1 MTRANIVIILGLFS
15 SKITI
20 VNSDPAVV
28 TNLESGDLVLKP
40 GYPGYTPPL
49 FRFAPR
55 RDERS
60 LFYKKTPGVD
70 KFQRP
75 VHELYMR
82 PYNYVSYSMG
92 GSKPVQ
98 YNYHYQTHNAIK
110 QYTPSYHSSR
120 PLSFT
125 TPVPVYQP
133 TTHSPP
139 PPPPTTTQPPPPPQP
154 TSPVPSPRDS
164 FTHHAVA
171 VVKNDQ
177 MSGIIHFSQSTPSG
191 PVTVR
196 GKIEGLTPGQ
206 HGFHIHQMGDTSD
219 GCKSMKGHFNP
230 LQLSHGAPGDTYRHV
245 GDLGNILADE
255 KGVAVI
261 DMEDKLL
268 SLTGI
273 NNILARGVVIHAG
286 MDDMGKGGDEGSL
299 KTGNAGGRVACAVI
313 ARSEGPQ
320 V

>member
-1 MTRANIVIILGLFS
+1 MMMTTKMISMTVLVILFTSSITPTTSEAAIVLQ
-15 SKITI
+15 
-20 VNSDPAVV
+20 
-28 TNLESGDLVLKP
+28 P
-40 GYPGYTPPL
+40 GYPGYKQPQ
-49 FRFAPR
+49 FSFSPR
-55 RDERS
+55 SGDGRS
-60 LFYKKTPGVD
+60 LFYRETPGVD
-70 KFQRP
+70 KYRSP

-133 TTHSPP
+133 TTPPP

>member
-1 MTRANIVIILGLFS
+1 MMMTTKMISLTVLVILFTSSIIPSTSEAAIVLQ
-15 SKITI
+15 
-20 VNSDPAVV
+20 
-28 TNLESGDLVLKP
+28 P
-40 GYPGYTPPL
+40 GYPGYE
-49 FRFAPR
+49 APR
-55 RDERS
+55 FSFSPRSGDGRS
-60 LFYKKTPGVD
+60 LFYRESPGVE
-70 KFQRP
+70 KFRSP

-98 YNYHYQTHNAIK
+98 YNYQTHNSIN
-110 QYTPSYHSSR
+110 QPYTPSYHSPR
-120 PLSFT
+120 PLQYS

-133 TTHSPP
+133 TTLALPPPTTPP
-139 PPPPTTTQPPPPPQP
+139 PPPPPPPPPS
-154 TSPVPSPRDS
+154 SPVPTPSAS

-171 VVKNDQ
+171 VVRNAQ
-177 MSGIIHFSQSTPSG
+177 ISGVIHFSQNTPSG
-191 PVTVR
+191 PVTVTGR
-196 GKIEGLTPGQ
+196 VEGLTPGE
-206 HGFHIHQMGDTSD
+206 HGFHIHQLGDTQA

-230 LQLSHGAPGDTYRHV
+230 LELSHGAPGDTYRHV
-245 GDLGNILADE
+245 GDLGNIRADQD
-255 KGVAVI
+255 GVAII

-286 MDDMGKGGDEGSL
+286 VDDMGKGGDDGSL

-313 ARSEGPQ
+313 ARSDGPQ